1 MVFRTILNA
10 MCAHN
15 YTVCVCMCCNQVKNR
30 GKYASTQKQK
40 KEMKREKKNA
50 QKYAQQNIRI
60 EHSLLLMGN
69 ARTRTAACFTIID
82 KSNGFIYVQINMY
95 MRKKEKASNDK
106 NGLFYF
112 CAPTILYEYE

>member
-1 MVFRTILNA
+1 
-10 MCAHN
+10 MCLHVLQPSEEQRKICINTKAEERN
-15 YTVCVCMCCNQVKNR
+15 
-30 GKYASTQKQK
+30 
-40 KEMKREKKNA
+40 EKRKKNA

-69 ARTRTAACFTIID
+69 ARTRTAACFPIID